1 MPIVRRCFRC
11 GMQAARGE
19 PSCPQCGAQLSEL
32 DEFAAWRALRRLVYW
47 AGLGAGTAD
56 AARFLAQ
63 AALLAAAGI
72 VALRLW
78 LPAVLSAQWEQEAI
92 TLARSAFDREHQELI
107 ASGAMP
113 AATQTRVRVH
123 SVEYNRGQRATVVE
137 LDWRHAAADGNETI
151 ESRCYAIIEYWGRLR
166 ALPVLCPDA

>member
-1 MPIVRRCFRC
+1 MPIGRRCFRC
-11 GMQAARGE
+11 GTQAGRRE
-19 PSCPQCGAQLSEL
+19 PACPRCGAQLSEL
-32 DEFAAWRALRRLVYW
+32 DEFAVWRGLRRLVDW

-56 AARFLAQ
+56 AVRFVAQ
-63 AALLAAAGI
+63 VALLAVVGI

-78 LPAVLSAQWEQEAI
+78 LPAVLTAQWEQEAVA
-92 TLARSAFDREHQELI
+92 LARSAFDREHQELI

-113 AATQTRVRVH
+113 AAAQTRVRVH

-137 LDWRHAAADGNETI
+137 LDWRHAVADGKETI

-166 ALPVLCPDA
+166 ALPVLCPDV